1 MIAVLEK
8 NWLEVVVAYYPDGIH
23 QEELKIVN
31 EPQDVVCHGQC
42 SDWAPLEYKP
52 SALPLYHSLQC
63 HVVMAHLFN
72 GWMGV
77 QLCGNVRR

>member
-8 NWLEVVVAYYPDGIH
+8 IWLEVVVDYYHGGIH
-23 QEELKIVN
+23 KEELKIMN
-31 EPQDVVCHGQC
+31 EPQDVCCGQY

-52 SALPLYHSLQC
+52 SALPLYHFQC
-63 HVVMAHLFN
+63 QVVMTHLFK